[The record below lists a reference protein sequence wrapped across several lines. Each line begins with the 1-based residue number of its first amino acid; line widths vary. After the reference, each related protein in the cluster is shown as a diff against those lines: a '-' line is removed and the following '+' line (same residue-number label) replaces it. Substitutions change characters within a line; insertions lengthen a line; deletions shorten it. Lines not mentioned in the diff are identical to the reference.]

1 MEDKILILQIAFA
14 MVSDSPFYDAMLLD
28 GRVEEVRRVYDKLSA
43 LVGGGFVESK
53 TTGMQ

>member
-14 MVSDSPFYDAMLLD
+14 VVSDSPFYDSLLLD
-28 GRVEEVRRVYDKLSA
+28 ARVEEVRRVYDKLSA
-43 LVGGGFVESK
+43 LVGDGFVEIK